1 MIRVLAPIV
10 ILAGALLIG
19 ITQAFYTVDQTQQA
33 IITRFG
39 EYQRTISDPGLHVK
53 TPFVEAAHRLEKR
66 LLRFD
71 ATASEFLTQEKKALV
86 IDSFARYRII
96 EPRTFFEKVR
106 SETAARARLEA
117 IVTSELREE
126 VATHDQI
133 EVIKDNREFLM
144 QEVTRRSDVKA
155 REFGIQVI
163 DVRIVRADFPGQ
175 VAPSVYSRMV
185 SERTRVANQFRA
197 EGAEEADRIRGA
209 AEREQRI
216 ILATA
221 DQEAL
226 EIRGEGEA
234 QAIQI
239 LGGAIDK
246 DREFYRFTR
255 TLEAYVNSLT
265 SGSTFVVPSDS
276 EFYQFFTSSA
286 LVPEREQQEDGN

>member
-1 MIRVLAPIV
+1 MRILIPIV
-10 ILAGALLIG
+10 ILIGAALIG
-19 ITQAFYTVDQTQQA
+19 VTQAFYTVDQTQQA
-33 IITRFG
+33 IITRLG
-39 EYQRTISDPGLHVK
+39 EYQRTIDRPGLHVK
-53 TPFVEAAHRLEKR
+53 TPFVEAAHILEKR

-96 EPRTFFEKVR
+96 NARTFFEKVR
-106 SETAARARLEA
+106 SETSARARLEA

-133 EVIKDNREFLM
+133 EVIRDNRELLM
-144 QEVTRRSDVKA
+144 KEVTERSDVKA
-155 REFGIQVI
+155 REFGMQVV

-197 EGAEEADRIRGA
+197 EGAEQADRIRGA
-209 AEREQRI
+209 AEREQRT

-221 DQEAL
+221 DQQAL

-234 QAIQI
+234 QAIEI
-239 LGGAIDK
+239 LGTAIDK

-255 TLEAYVNSLT
+255 TLEAYANSLT
-265 SGSTFVVPSDS
+265 GRSTFVVPSDS
-276 EFYQFFTSSA
+276 EFYQFFTDA
-286 LVPEREQQEDGN
+286 RLLPDRE